1 MSIQEKILD
10 YLTEQD
16 RPIADIDI
24 ARDFEIDKSQYGTF
38 FEILEKMEEQGLVIK
53 TKKKKYGTPEV
64 FGMITGKIQSTMK
77 GFAFLIP
84 DDKEQSDVFIAAAEL
99 EGAMNGDRVLVKLIQ
114 KAEGSRRSEGTVIS
128 ITERANTEVVGT
140 FEMSKDF
147 GFVLPDNRKI
157 NMDIYVPAPRNMGA
171 KTGDKV
177 VVKITKWPK
186 GRRNPEG
193 KVIEIL
199 GQKGDPGT
207 DILSVIRKFQ
217 LPENFPKKVLAE
229 ADSVPQDVSEEEIAR
244 RKDLRDLVTVTIDGA
259 DAKDLDDAI
268 SIERMENGNFKLGVH
283 IADVTHY
290 VKEGSALDKEAIKRA
305 TSVYLV
311 DRVIPM
317 LPRRLSNGICSL
329 NPQVNRLTMTCMM
342 EIDMNGGV
350 VDHEIFE
357 SVIKTNE
364 RMIYTDV
371 SDILEKVDRPELKKY
386 DYLYESFKYME
397 ELAKILR
404 KKRERRGAID
414 FNFPEARIIVDENGK
429 PTEIRRA
436 DRRIANRVIEEFML
450 AANETVAEHMHW
462 MELPFVYRVHDTP
475 DEEKIMAFNKFIHN
489 FGFFVKGAQGEIHPK
504 AVQNLLN
511 KVEGKPEEHII
522 SKMML
527 RSLKQAKYSPSNDGH
542 FGLAADYYCH
552 FTSPIR
558 RYPDLQIHRI
568 IREMTQN
575 KLFPKRVAQLEEI
588 VAYASE
594 QSSEQERIAE
604 KAERETD
611 DIKKCEYMMDYIGE
625 EFEGM
630 ISSVTNFGVFIEL
643 SNTIE
648 GLTRLKLLDDD
659 YYYYDQENLQLVG
672 ERTTNTYRIGDKVR
686 VRVERVDVDLREID
700 FFILEKLS
708 SAY

>member
-1 MSIQEKILD
+1 MNIQEKILD
-10 YLTEQD
+10 YLTEQN

-24 ARDFEIDKSQYGTF
+24 AIDFEINKSDYKMF
-38 FEILEKMEEQGLVIK
+38 FDILEKMEEQGLLIK
-53 TKKKKYGTPEV
+53 TKKKKYGLPEV
-64 FGMITGKIQSTMK
+64 FGMVTGKVQSTLK

-84 DDKEQSDVFIAAAEL
+84 DDRNTKDVFIPASEL
-99 EGAMNGDRVLVKLIQ
+99 EGAMNDDRVMVKLTV
-114 KAEGSRRSEGTVIS
+114 KAEGSKRPEGTVIK
-128 ITERANTEVVGT
+128 ILERANAEVVGT
-140 FEMSKDF
+140 FEQSKDF
-147 GFVLPDNRKI
+147 GFVLPDHKKI
-157 NMDIYVPAPRNMGA
+157 NMDIYVPGA
-171 KTGDKV
+171 LSSGAQTGDKV

-193 KVIEIL
+193 KIIEVL
-199 GQKGDPGT
+199 GHKGDPGT
-207 DILSVIRKFQ
+207 DILSVIRKYQ
-217 LPENFPKKVLAE
+217 LPEDFPRKVLAE
-229 ADSVPQDVSEEEIAR
+229 ADNVPQEVEEEEIKR
-244 RKDLRDLVTVTIDGA
+244 RRDLRDLTIVTIDGA

-290 VKEGSALDKEAIKRA
+290 VKEGSALDKEALKRA

-329 NPQVNRLTMTCMM
+329 NPRVNRLTMTCMM
-342 EIDMNGGV
+342 EIDMNGSV

-371 SDILEKVDRPELKKY
+371 SDILDGVDRPELQKY
-386 DYLYESFKYME
+386 EYLFEFFKHME

-404 KKRERRGAID
+404 KRRERRGAID
-414 FNFPEARIIVDENGK
+414 FNFPEAKIKVDENGK
-429 PTEIRRA
+429 PIDIVKAE
-436 DRRIANRVIEEFML
+436 RRIANRIIEEFML

-462 MELPFVYRVHDTP
+462 MELPFVYRIHEMP
-475 DEEKIMAFNKFIHN
+475 DEEKIIAFNKFIHN

-504 AVQNLLN
+504 AVQNLLE

-527 RSLKQAKYSPSNDGH
+527 RSLKQAKYSPANEGH

-575 KLFPKRVAQLEEI
+575 KLHPKRVDQLEQI
-588 VAYASE
+588 VLYASE

-611 DIKKCEYMMDYIGE
+611 DIKMCEYMLDYVGE

-630 ISSVTNFGVFIEL
+630 VSSVTSFGVFIEL
-643 SNTIE
+643 ENTIE
-648 GLTRLKLLDDD
+648 GLTRMNLLDDD
-659 YYYYDQENLQLVG
+659 YYYYDEENLQLVG
-672 ERTTNTYRIGDKVR
+672 ERSGNTYRIGDKVL
-686 VRVERVDVDLREID
+686 VRVERVNVDLREID
-700 FFILEKLS
+700 FYIVEKLS

>member
-1 MSIQEKILD
+1 MNIQEKILD
-10 YLTEQD
+10 YLAEQN

-24 ARDFEIDKSQYGTF
+24 AIDFDINKSEYQMF
-38 FEILEKMEEQGLVIK
+38 FSILEKMEEQGLVIK
-53 TKKKKYGTPEV
+53 TKKKKYGLPEV
-64 FGMITGKIQSTMK
+64 FGMVTGRVQSTLK

-84 DDKEQSDVFIAAAEL
+84 EDKSLKDVFIPASEL
-99 EGAMNGDRVLVKLIQ
+99 EGAMNDDIVMVKLTQ
-114 KAEGSRRSEGTVIS
+114 KAEGDRRPEGTVIK
-128 ITERANTEVVGT
+128 IIERANAEVVGT
-140 FEMSKDF
+140 FEQSKDF

-157 NMDIYVPAPRNMGA
+157 NMDIYVPGA
-171 KTGDKV
+171 LSAGAETGDKV

-193 KVIEIL
+193 KIIEIL
-199 GQKGDPGT
+199 GKKGDPGT
-207 DILSVIRKFQ
+207 DILSVIRKYS
-217 LPENFPKKVLAE
+217 LPEDFPRKVLAAADNVPQEVE
-229 ADSVPQDVSEEEIAR
+229 ADEIKR
-244 RKDLRDLVTVTIDGA
+244 RKDLRDMTTITIDGA

-268 SIERMENGNFKLGVH
+268 SIERLENGNFKLWVH

-290 VKEGSALDKEAIKRA
+290 VKEGSPLDKEALKRA

-329 NPQVNRLTMTCMM
+329 NPKVDRLTMTCMM
-342 EIDMNGGV
+342 EIDQNGGV

-371 SDILEKVDRPELKKY
+371 SDILEDVDRPELKAY
-386 DYLYESFKYME
+386 EYLLDTFKAME
-397 ELAKILR
+397 ELSLILR

-414 FNFPEARIIVDENGK
+414 FNFPEAKIIVDENGK
-429 PTEIRRA
+429 PVEIKRSE
-436 DRRIANRVIEEFML
+436 RRIANRIIEEFML

-462 MELPFVYRVHDTP
+462 MDLPFVYRIHEMP
-475 DEEKIMAFNKFIHN
+475 DEEKIIAFNKFIHN
-489 FGFFVKGAQGEIHPK
+489 FGFFVKGSQGELHPK
-504 AVQNLLN
+504 AVQNLLE
-511 KVEGKPEEHII
+511 KVEGKPEEHIV

-527 RSLKQAKYSPSNDGH
+527 RSLKQAKYSPANEGH

-568 IREMTQN
+568 IREMLQN
-575 KLFPKRVAQLEEI
+575 KLNPKRIEQLEQT
-588 VAYASE
+588 VLYASE

-611 DIKKCEYMMDYIGE
+611 DIKMCEYMLDYVGE
-625 EFEGM
+625 EFEGL
-630 ISSVTNFGVFIEL
+630 ISSVTSFGVFTEL
-643 SNTIE
+643 DNTVE
-648 GLTRLKLLDDD
+648 GLTRMNLLDDD
-659 YYYYDQENLQLVG
+659 YYYYDEENMQLIG
-672 ERTTNTYRIGDKVR
+672 ERTKNTYRIGDRVL
-686 VRVERVDVDLREID
+686 VRVERVNVDLREID
-700 FFILEKLS
+700 FYIVEKIS

>member
-1 MSIQEKILD
+1 MNIQDKILN
-10 YLTEQD
+10 YLAEQN

-24 ARDFEIDKSQYGTF
+24 AIDFEINKSEYKMF
-38 FEILEKMEEQGLVIK
+38 FDVLEKMEEQGLLIK
-53 TKKKKYGTPEV
+53 TKKKKYGLPEV
-64 FGMITGKIQSTMK
+64 FGMVTGKVQSTLK

-84 DDKEQSDVFIAAAEL
+84 DDRNTKDVFIPASEL
-99 EGAMNGDRVLVKLIQ
+99 EGAMNDDRVMVKLTV
-114 KAEGSRRSEGTVIS
+114 KADGNRRPEGTVIK
-128 ITERANTEVVGT
+128 ILERANAEVVGT
-140 FEMSKDF
+140 FEQSKDF
-147 GFVLPDNRKI
+147 GFVLPDNKKI
-157 NMDIYVPAPRNMGA
+157 NMDIYVPGA
-171 KTGDKV
+171 LSSGAQTGDKV

-193 KVIEIL
+193 KIIEVL
-199 GQKGDPGT
+199 GHKGDPGT
-207 DILSVIRKFQ
+207 DILSVIRKYQ
-217 LPENFPKKVLAE
+217 LPEDFPRKVLAE
-229 ADSVPQDVSEEEIAR
+229 ADNVPQEVEEEEIKR
-244 RKDLRDLVTVTIDGA
+244 RRDLRDLTIVTIDGA

-268 SIERMENGNFKLGVH
+268 SLERMENGNFKLGVY

-329 NPQVNRLTMTCMM
+329 NPRVNRLTMTCMM

-371 SDILEKVDRPELKKY
+371 SDMLEGVERPELKQY
-386 DYLYESFKYME
+386 EYLFKMFKNME

-414 FNFPEARIIVDENGK
+414 FNFPEAKIKVDENGK
-429 PTEIRRA
+429 PTEIVKA
-436 DRRIANRVIEEFML
+436 ERRIANRIIEEFML

-462 MELPFVYRVHDTP
+462 MELPFVYRIHEMP
-475 DEEKIMAFNKFIHN
+475 DEEKIIAFNKFIHN

-504 AVQNLLN
+504 AVQNLLE

-527 RSLKQAKYSPSNDGH
+527 RSLKQAKYSPNNEGH

-575 KLFPKRVAQLEEI
+575 KLHPKRVEQLEQI
-588 VAYASE
+588 VLYASE

-611 DIKKCEYMMDYIGE
+611 DIKMCEYMLDYVGE

-630 ISSVTNFGVFIEL
+630 VSSVTSFGVFIEL
-643 SNTIE
+643 ENTIE
-648 GLTRLKLLDDD
+648 GLTRMNLLDDD
-659 YYYYDQENLQLVG
+659 YYYYDEENLQLVG
-672 ERTTNTYRIGDKVR
+672 ERTKNTYRIGDKVI
-686 VRVERVDVDLREID
+686 VRVERVNVDLREID
-700 FFILEKLS
+700 FYIVEKLS

>member
-1 MSIQEKILD
+1 MSIQEKILE
-10 YLTEQD
+10 YLSEQSK
-16 RPIADIDI
+16 PIADIDI
-24 ARDFEIDKSQYGTF
+24 AIDFDINKSEYQMF
-38 FEILEKMEEQGLVIK
+38 FSILEKMEEEGLVIK
-53 TKKKKYGTPEV
+53 TKKKKYGLPEL
-64 FGMITGKIQSTMK
+64 FGMVTGRVQSTMK

-84 DDKEQSDVFIAAAEL
+84 NDRSGKDVFIPASEL
-99 EGAMNGDRVLVKLIQ
+99 EGAMNDDIVMIKLTT
-114 KAEGSRRSEGTVIS
+114 KAEGDRRPEGTVIN
-128 ITERANTEVVGT
+128 ILERANAEVVGT
-140 FEMSKDF
+140 FEQSKDF

-157 NMDIYVPAPRNMGA
+157 NMDIYVPGALSSGA

-207 DILSVIRKFQ
+207 DILSVIRKYQ
-217 LPENFPKKVLAE
+217 LPEDFPRKVLAE
-229 ADSVPQDVSEEEIAR
+229 ADNVPQEVEEDEITR
-244 RKDLRDLVTVTIDGA
+244 RKDLRDLTTVTIDGA

-268 SIERMENGNFKLGVH
+268 SIERLDNGNFKLWVH

-329 NPQVNRLTMTCMM
+329 NPKVNRLTMTCMM

-371 SDILEKVDRPELKKY
+371 SDMLESVDRPELKKY
-386 DYLYESFKYME
+386 DYLFEFFKNMQ
-397 ELAKILR
+397 ELSKILR
-404 KKRERRGAID
+404 KRRERRGAID
-414 FNFPEARIIVDENGK
+414 FNFPEARIIVDETGK
-429 PTEIRRA
+429 PIEIRRSE
-436 DRRIANRVIEEFML
+436 RRIANRIIEEFML
-450 AANETVAEHMHW
+450 CANETVAEHMHW
-462 MELPFVYRVHDTP
+462 LELPFVYRIHEMP
-475 DEEKIMAFNKFIHN
+475 DEEKIIKFNKFIHN

-504 AVQNLLN
+504 AVQNLLE

-527 RSLKQAKYSPSNDGH
+527 RSLKQAKYSPANEGH

-575 KLFPKRVAQLEEI
+575 KLHPKRVEQLKNI
-588 VAYASE
+588 VQYASE

-611 DIKKCEYMMDYIGE
+611 DIKMCEYMMDYIGE

-630 ISSVTNFGVFIEL
+630 ISSVTSFGVFTEL
-643 SNTIE
+643 ENTIE
-648 GLTRLKLLDDD
+648 GLTRMNLLDDD
-659 YYYYDQENLQLVG
+659 YYYYDEENIQLVG
-672 ERTTNTYRIGDKVR
+672 ERSGNTYRIGDKVV
-686 VRVERVDVDLREID
+686 VRVERVDVDVREID
-700 FFILEKLS
+700 FYIVEKLS

>member
-1 MSIQEKILD
+1 MIDLEK
-10 YLTEQD
+10 
-16 RPIADIDI
+16 
-24 ARDFEIDKSQYGTF
+24 TF
-38 FEILEKMEEQGLVIK
+38 F
-53 TKKKKYGTPEV
+53 
-64 FGMITGKIQSTMK
+64 
-77 GFAFLIP
+77 IP
-84 DDKEQSDVFIAAAEL
+84 ASEL
-99 EGAMNGDRVLVKLIQ
+99 EGAMNDDIVMIKLTT
-114 KAEGSRRSEGTVIS
+114 KAEGDRRPEGTVIN
-128 ITERANTEVVGT
+128 ILERANAEVVGT
-140 FEMSKDF
+140 FEQSKDF

-157 NMDIYVPAPRNMGA
+157 NMDIYVPGALSSGA

-207 DILSVIRKFQ
+207 DILSVIRKYQ
-217 LPENFPKKVLAE
+217 LPEDFPRKVLAE
-229 ADSVPQDVSEEEIAR
+229 ADNVPQEVEEDEITR
-244 RKDLRDLVTVTIDGA
+244 RKDLRDLTTVTIDGA

-268 SIERMENGNFKLGVH
+268 SIERLDNGNFKLWVH

-329 NPQVNRLTMTCMM
+329 NPKVNRLTMTCMM

-371 SDILEKVDRPELKKY
+371 SDMLESVERPELKKY
-386 DYLYESFKYME
+386 DYLFEFFKNMQ
-397 ELAKILR
+397 ELSKILR
-404 KKRERRGAID
+404 KRRERRGAID
-414 FNFPEARIIVDENGK
+414 FNFPEARIIVDETGK
-429 PTEIRRA
+429 PIEIRRSE
-436 DRRIANRVIEEFML
+436 RRIANRIIEEFML
-450 AANETVAEHMHW
+450 CANETVAEHMHW
-462 MELPFVYRVHDTP
+462 LELPFVYRIHEMP
-475 DEEKIMAFNKFIHN
+475 DEEKIIKFNKFIHN

-504 AVQNLLN
+504 AVQNLLE

-527 RSLKQAKYSPSNDGH
+527 RSLKQAKYSPANEGH

-575 KLFPKRVAQLEEI
+575 KLHPKRVEQLKNI
-588 VAYASE
+588 VQYASE

-611 DIKKCEYMMDYIGE
+611 DIKMCEYMMDYVGE

-630 ISSVTNFGVFIEL
+630 ISSVTSFGVFTEL
-643 SNTIE
+643 ENTIE
-648 GLTRLKLLDDD
+648 GLTRMNLLDDD
-659 YYYYDQENLQLVG
+659 YYYYDEENIQLVG
-672 ERTTNTYRIGDKVR
+672 ERSGNTYRIGDKVV
-686 VRVERVDVDLREID
+686 VRVERVDVDVREID
-700 FFILEKLS
+700 FYIVEKLS

>member
-1 MSIQEKILD
+1 MNIQEKILA
-10 YLTEQD
+10 YLSEQN

-24 ARDFEIDKSQYGTF
+24 AADFEIEKSQYNTF

-53 TKKKKYGTPEV
+53 TKKKKYGLPEV
-64 FGMITGKIQSTMK
+64 FGMVTGKVQSTLK

-84 DDKEQSDVFIAAAEL
+84 DDKSATDVFIPASEL
-99 EGAMNGDRVLVKLIQ
+99 EGAMHDDRVLIKLTQ
-114 KAEGSRRSEGTVIS
+114 KSEGSRRAEGTVIK
-128 ITERANTEVVGT
+128 ILERANSEIVGT
-140 FEMSKDF
+140 FEQSKDF
-147 GFVLPDNRKI
+147 GFVRPDIRKI
-157 NMDIYVPAPRNMGA
+157 NMDIYVPGPFSAGA
-171 KTGDKV
+171 QDGDKV

-199 GQKGDPGT
+199 GKKGDPGT
-207 DILSVIRKFQ
+207 DILSVIRKYH
-217 LPENFPKKVLAE
+217 LPEEFPKKVLAE
-229 ADSVPQDVSEEEIAR
+229 ADQVPQEVSDDEIKR
-244 RKDLRDLVTVTIDGA
+244 RKDLRDLTIVTIDGA

-268 SIERMENGNFKLGVH
+268 SIERLENGNFRLGVH

-290 VKEGSALDKEAIKRA
+290 VREGAPLDKEALKRA

-329 NPQVNRLTMTCMM
+329 NPRVDRLTMTCMM

-364 RMIYTDV
+364 RMVYTDV
-371 SDILEKVDRPELKKY
+371 SDILDGIDRPELKQY
-386 DYLYESFKYME
+386 EYLFETFKYME

-414 FNFPEARIIVDENGK
+414 FNFPEAKIIVDENGH
-429 PTEIRRA
+429 PVEIKKA
-436 DRRIANRVIEEFML
+436 ERRIANRMIEEFML

-462 MELPFVYRVHDTP
+462 MELPFVYRIHEMP
-475 DEEKIMAFNKFIHN
+475 DEEKIVTFNKFIHN
-489 FGFFVKGAQGEIHPK
+489 FGFFVKGAQGEVHPK
-504 AVQNLLN
+504 AVQNLLE
-511 KVEGKPEEHII
+511 KVEGRPEEHIV

-527 RSLKQAKYSPSNDGH
+527 RSLKQAKYSPTNEGH
-542 FGLAADYYCH
+542 FGLAANYYCH

-568 IREMTQN
+568 IKEMLQS
-575 KLFPKRVAQLEEI
+575 KLSPGRIERLNDI
-588 VAYASE
+588 VLYASE

-611 DIKKCEYMMDYIGE
+611 DIKMCEYMLDYVGE
-625 EFEGM
+625 SFEGM
-630 ISSVTNFGVFIEL
+630 ISSVTSFGVFTEL
-643 SNTIE
+643 ENTVE
-648 GLTRLKLLDDD
+648 GLTRMNLLDDD
-659 YYYYDQENLQLVG
+659 YYYYDEENLQLVG
-672 ERTTNTYRIGDKVR
+672 ERSGNTYRIGDKVL

>member
-1 MSIQEKILD
+1 MNIQEKILD
-10 YLTEQD
+10 YLAEQN

-24 ARDFEIDKSQYGTF
+24 AIDFEINKSEYQMF
-38 FEILEKMEEQGLVIK
+38 FSILEKMEEQGLVIK
-53 TKKKKYGTPEV
+53 TKKKKYGLPEV
-64 FGMITGKIQSTMK
+64 FGMVTGRVQSTLK

-84 DDKEQSDVFIAAAEL
+84 EDKSLKDVFIPASEL
-99 EGAMNGDRVLVKLIQ
+99 EGAMNDDIVMVKLTQ
-114 KAEGSRRSEGTVIS
+114 KAEGDRRPEGTVIK
-128 ITERANTEVVGT
+128 IIERANAEVVGT
-140 FEMSKDF
+140 FEQSKDF

-157 NMDIYVPAPRNMGA
+157 NMDIYVPGA
-171 KTGDKV
+171 LSAGAETGDKV

-193 KVIEIL
+193 KIIEIL
-199 GQKGDPGT
+199 GKKGDPGT
-207 DILSVIRKFQ
+207 DILSVIRKYS
-217 LPENFPKKVLAE
+217 LPEDFPRKVLAA
-229 ADSVPQDVSEEEIAR
+229 ADSVPQEVEADEIKR
-244 RKDLRDLVTVTIDGA
+244 RKDLRDMTTITIDGA

-268 SIERMENGNFKLGVH
+268 SIERLENGNFKLWVH

-290 VKEGSALDKEAIKRA
+290 VKEGSPLDKEALKRA

-329 NPQVNRLTMTCMM
+329 NPKVDRLTMTCMM
-342 EIDMNGGV
+342 EIDQNGGV

-371 SDILEKVDRPELKKY
+371 SDILEDVDRPELKAY
-386 DYLYESFKYME
+386 EYLFDTFKAME
-397 ELAKILR
+397 ELSLILR

-414 FNFPEARIIVDENGK
+414 FNFPEAKIIVDENGK
-429 PTEIRRA
+429 PIEIKRSE
-436 DRRIANRVIEEFML
+436 RRIANRIIEEFML

-462 MELPFVYRVHDTP
+462 LDLPFVYRIHEMP
-475 DEEKIMAFNKFIHN
+475 DEEKIIAFNKFIHN
-489 FGFFVKGAQGEIHPK
+489 FGFFVKGSQGELHPK
-504 AVQNLLN
+504 AVQNLLE
-511 KVEGKPEEHII
+511 KVEGKPEEHIV

-527 RSLKQAKYSPSNDGH
+527 RSLKQAKYSPANEGH

-568 IREMTQN
+568 IREMLQN
-575 KLFPKRVAQLEEI
+575 KLNPKRIEQLEQT
-588 VAYASE
+588 VLYASE

-611 DIKKCEYMMDYIGE
+611 DIKMCEYMLDYVGE
-625 EFEGM
+625 EFEGL
-630 ISSVTNFGVFIEL
+630 ISSVTSFGVFTEL
-643 SNTIE
+643 DNTVE
-648 GLTRLKLLDDD
+648 GLTRMNLLDDD
-659 YYYYDQENLQLVG
+659 YYYYDEENMQLIG
-672 ERTTNTYRIGDKVR
+672 ERTKNTYRIGDRVL
-686 VRVERVDVDLREID
+686 VRVERVNVDLREID
-700 FFILEKLS
+700 FYIVEKIS

>member
-1 MSIQEKILD
+1 MNIQEKILD
-10 YLTEQD
+10 YLKEQN

-24 ARDFEIDKSQYGTF
+24 AIDFEINKSEFKTF
-38 FEILEKMEEQGLVIK
+38 FEILEKMEEQGSLIK
-53 TKKKKYGTPEV
+53 TKKKKYGLPEV
-64 FGMITGKIQSTMK
+64 FGMVTGKVQSTMK

-84 DDKEQSDVFIAAAEL
+84 DDKNIKDVFIPASEL
-99 EGAMNGDRVLVKLIQ
+99 EGAMNNDKVMVKLTV
-114 KAEGSRRSEGTVIS
+114 KAEGSRRPEGTVIK
-128 ITERANTEVVGT
+128 ILERANAEVVGT
-140 FEMSKDF
+140 YEQSKDF
-147 GFVLPDNRKI
+147 GFVLPDNKKI
-157 NMDIYVPAPRNMGA
+157 NMDIYVPGA
-171 KTGDKV
+171 LSAGANSGDKV

-193 KVIEIL
+193 KVIEVL
-199 GQKGDPGT
+199 GHKGDPGT
-207 DILSVIRKFQ
+207 DILSVIRKYQ
-217 LPENFPKKVLAE
+217 LPEDFPRKVLAE
-229 ADSVPQDVSEEEIAR
+229 ADNVPQDVEEEEIKR
-244 RKDLRDLVTVTIDGA
+244 RKDLRDLTIVTIDGA

-329 NPQVNRLTMTCMM
+329 NPHVNRLTMTCMM

-364 RMIYTDV
+364 RMVYTDV
-371 SDILEKVDRPELKKY
+371 SDMLDGVDRPELSKY
-386 DYLYESFKYME
+386 DYLFEMFKNME

-414 FNFPEARIIVDENGK
+414 FNFPEAKIKVDENGK
-429 PTEIRRA
+429 PIDIVKAE
-436 DRRIANRVIEEFML
+436 RRIANRIIEEFML

-462 MELPFVYRVHDTP
+462 MELPFVYRIHEMP
-475 DEEKIMAFNKFIHN
+475 DEERIIAFNKFIHN

-504 AVQNLLN
+504 AVQNLLE
-511 KVEGKPEEHII
+511 KVEGKPEEHIV

-527 RSLKQAKYSPSNDGH
+527 RSLKQAKYSPANEGH

-575 KLFPKRVAQLEEI
+575 KLHPKREEQLEQI
-588 VAYASE
+588 VQYASE

-611 DIKKCEYMMDYIGE
+611 DIKMCEYMLDYVGD
-625 EFEGM
+625 EFDGM
-630 ISSVTNFGVFIEL
+630 ISSVTSFGVFIEL
-643 SNTIE
+643 ENTIE
-648 GLTRLKLLDDD
+648 GLTRMNLLEDD
-659 YYYYDQENLQLVG
+659 YYYYDEENLQLVG
-672 ERTTNTYRIGDKVR
+672 ERTKNTYRIGDKVR
-686 VRVERVDVDLREID
+686 VRVERVNVDLREID
-700 FFILEKLS
+700 FYIVEKLS

>member
-1 MSIQEKILD
+1 MNIQEKILD
-10 YLTEQD
+10 YLTEQN

-24 ARDFEIDKSQYGTF
+24 AIDFDINKSEYQMF
-38 FEILEKMEEQGLVIK
+38 FSILEKMEEQGLVIK
-53 TKKKKYGTPEV
+53 TKKKKYGLPEV
-64 FGMITGKIQSTMK
+64 FGMVTGRVQSTLK

-84 DDKEQSDVFIAAAEL
+84 EDKSLKDVFIPASEL
-99 EGAMNGDRVLVKLIQ
+99 EGAMNDDIVMVKLTQ
-114 KAEGSRRSEGTVIS
+114 KAEGDRRPEGTVIK
-128 ITERANTEVVGT
+128 IIERANAEVVGT
-140 FEMSKDF
+140 FEQSKDF

-157 NMDIYVPAPRNMGA
+157 NMDIYVPGA
-171 KTGDKV
+171 LSAGAETGDKV

-193 KVIEIL
+193 KIIEIL
-199 GQKGDPGT
+199 GKKGDPGT
-207 DILSVIRKFQ
+207 DILSVIRKYS
-217 LPENFPKKVLAE
+217 LPEDFPRKVLAAADNVPQEVE
-229 ADSVPQDVSEEEIAR
+229 ADEIKR
-244 RKDLRDLVTVTIDGA
+244 RKDLRDMTTITIDGA

-268 SIERMENGNFKLGVH
+268 SIERLENGNFKLWVH

-290 VKEGSALDKEAIKRA
+290 VKEGSPLDKEALKRA

-329 NPQVNRLTMTCMM
+329 NPKVDRLTMTCMM
-342 EIDMNGGV
+342 EIDQNGGV

-371 SDILEKVDRPELKKY
+371 SDILEDVDRPELKAY
-386 DYLYESFKYME
+386 EYLFDTFKAME
-397 ELAKILR
+397 ELSLILR

-414 FNFPEARIIVDENGK
+414 FNFPEAKIIVDENGK
-429 PTEIRRA
+429 PVEIKRSE
-436 DRRIANRVIEEFML
+436 RRIANRIIEEFML

-462 MELPFVYRVHDTP
+462 MDLPFVYRIHEMP
-475 DEEKIMAFNKFIHN
+475 DEEKIIAFNKFIHN
-489 FGFFVKGAQGEIHPK
+489 FGFFVKGSQGELHPK
-504 AVQNLLN
+504 AVQNLLE
-511 KVEGKPEEHII
+511 KVEGKPEEHIV

-527 RSLKQAKYSPSNDGH
+527 RSLKQAKYSPANEGH

-568 IREMTQN
+568 IREMLQN
-575 KLFPKRVAQLEEI
+575 KLNPKRIEQLEQT
-588 VAYASE
+588 VLYASE

-611 DIKKCEYMMDYIGE
+611 DIKMCEYMLDYVGE
-625 EFEGM
+625 EFEGL
-630 ISSVTNFGVFIEL
+630 ISSVTSFGVFTEL
-643 SNTIE
+643 DNTVE
-648 GLTRLKLLDDD
+648 GLTRMNLLDDD
-659 YYYYDQENLQLVG
+659 YYYYDEENMQLIG
-672 ERTTNTYRIGDKVR
+672 ERTKNTYRIGDRVL
-686 VRVERVDVDLREID
+686 VRVERVNVDLREID
-700 FFILEKLS
+700 FYIVEKIS

>member
-1 MSIQEKILD
+1 MNIQEKILK
-10 YLTEQD
+10 YLAEQN

-24 ARDFEIDKSQYGTF
+24 AIEFDINKSEYQMF
-38 FEILEKMEEQGLVIK
+38 FSILEKMEEQGLVIK
-53 TKKKKYGTPEV
+53 TKKKKYGLPEV
-64 FGMITGKIQSTMK
+64 FGMVTGRIQSTMK
-77 GFAFLIP
+77 GFAFLIS
-84 DDKEQSDVFIAAAEL
+84 DDKSSRDVFIPASEL
-99 EGAMNGDRVLVKLIQ
+99 EGAMNDDRVMIKLTS
-114 KAEGSRRSEGTVIS
+114 KAEGDRRPEGTVIR
-128 ITERANTEVVGT
+128 ILERANAEVVGT
-140 FEMSKDF
+140 YEQSKDF

-157 NMDIYVPAPRNMGA
+157 NMDIYVPGPLSAGA

-207 DILSVIRKFQ
+207 DILSVIRKYQ
-217 LPENFPKKVLAE
+217 LPEDFPRKVLAE
-229 ADSVPQDVSEEEIAR
+229 ADSVPQEVEEDEIKR
-244 RKDLRDLVTVTIDGA
+244 RKDLRDLTTVTIDGA
-259 DAKDLDDAI
+259 DAKDLDDAV
-268 SIERMENGNFKLGVH
+268 SIERLENGNFKLWVH

-290 VKEGSALDKEAIKRA
+290 VKEGSSLDKEALKRA

-329 NPQVNRLTMTCMM
+329 NPKVNRLTMTCMM
-342 EIDMNGGV
+342 EVDMNGSV

-371 SDILEKVDRPELKKY
+371 SDILEGVDRPELKQY
-386 DYLYESFKYME
+386 EYLFEFFKHME

-414 FNFPEARIIVDENGK
+414 FNFPEARIIVDETGK
-429 PTEIRRA
+429 PIEIRRA
-436 DRRIANRVIEEFML
+436 ERRIANRIIEEFML

-462 MELPFVYRVHDTP
+462 MELPFVYRIHETP
-475 DEEKIMAFNKFIHN
+475 DEEKIIAFNKFIHN
-489 FGFFVKGAQGEIHPK
+489 FGFFVKGSQGEIHPK
-504 AVQNLLN
+504 AVQNLLE

-527 RSLKQAKYSPSNDGH
+527 RSLKQAKYSPANEGH

-575 KLFPKRVAQLEEI
+575 KLHPKRVDQLEHI
-588 VAYASE
+588 VQYASE

-611 DIKKCEYMMDYIGE
+611 DIKMCEYMMDYIGE

-630 ISSVTNFGVFIEL
+630 ISSVTSFGVFTEL
-643 SNTIE
+643 ENTIE
-648 GLTRLKLLDDD
+648 GLTRMNLLDDD
-659 YYYYDQENLQLVG
+659 YYYYDEENLQLVG
-672 ERTTNTYRIGDKVR
+672 ERSGNTYRIGDKVI

-700 FFILEKLS
+700 FYIVEKLS

>member
-1 MSIQEKILD
+1 MNIQEKILD
-10 YLTEQD
+10 YLTEQN
-16 RPIADIDI
+16 RPVLDIDI
-24 ARDFEIDKSQYGTF
+24 AKAFEIDKSQYKTF
-38 FEILEKMEEQGLVIK
+38 FEILEKMETQGLVIK
-53 TKKKKYGTPEV
+53 TKKKKYGLPEV
-64 FGMITGKIQSTMK
+64 FGMITGKLQSTMK

-84 DDKEQSDVFIAAAEL
+84 DDKTMSDVFIPASEM
-99 EGAMNGDRVLVKLIQ
+99 EGAMNADRVMVKLTL
-114 KAEGSRRSEGTVIS
+114 KAEGTKRSEGTVIR
-128 ITERANTEVVGT
+128 IMERANAEVVGT
-140 FEMSKDF
+140 FEQSRDF
-147 GFVLPDNRKI
+147 GFVIPDNRKI
-157 NMDIYVPAPRNMGA
+157 NMDIYVPGALSAGA
-171 KTGDKV
+171 KAGDKV

-207 DILSVIRKFQ
+207 DILSVIRKYQ
-217 LPENFPKKVLAE
+217 LPEDFPKKVLAE
-229 ADSVPQDVSEEEIAR
+229 ADGVPQEVSDEEISR
-244 RKDLRDLVTVTIDGA
+244 RKDLRDLTTITIDGA

-268 SIERMENGNFKLGVH
+268 SIERLENGNFKLWVH

-290 VKEGSALDKEAIKRA
+290 VKEGSPLDKEALKRA

-329 NPQVNRLTMTCMM
+329 NPKVNRLTMTCMM

-350 VDHEIFE
+350 VDHQLSET
-357 SVIKTNE
+357 VIKTNE
-364 RMIYTDV
+364 RMIYADV
-371 SDILEKVDRPELKKY
+371 SDILEGVDRPELKQY
-386 DYLYESFKYME
+386 EYLYDTFKSME

-404 KKRERRGAID
+404 AKRERRGAID
-414 FNFPEARIIVDENGK
+414 FNFPEARIIVDEDGR

-436 DRRIANRVIEEFML
+436 DRRIANRLIEEFML

-462 MELPFVYRVHDTP
+462 LDLPFVYRVHATP
-475 DEEKIMAFNKFIHN
+475 DEEKIVAFNKFIHN

-504 AVQNLLN
+504 AVQNLIS

-527 RSLKQAKYSPSNDGH
+527 RSLKQAKYSPANDGH

-568 IREMTQN
+568 IRELLQN
-575 KLFPKRVAQLEEI
+575 KLHPKRVEQLTSI
-588 VAYASE
+588 VEYSSE
-594 QSSEQERIAE
+594 QASEQERIAE

-611 DIKKCEYMMDYIGE
+611 DIKKCEYMLDYIGE
-625 EFEGM
+625 EFEGT
-630 ISSVTNFGVFIEL
+630 ISSVTSFGLFIEL
-643 SNTIE
+643 DNTIE
-648 GLTRLKLLDDD
+648 GLTRMNLLDDD
-659 YYYYDQENLQLVG
+659 YYYYDEENMQLVG
-672 ERTTNTYRIGDKVR
+672 ERTKNTYRIGDKVV
-686 VRVERVDVDLREID
+686 VRVERVDVDAREID

>member
-475 DEEKIMAFNKFIHN
+475 DEEKIVAFNKFIHN